1 VKKAKVKNED
11 APKKK
16 TSSTTKPKAAKA
28 KAKDGAKAKDKK
40 KDKEKGES
48 KATGGGW
55 QAPMLLSNELA
66 AIVGNQEES
75 RPQVVKKIH
84 AYVKENNLKNEAD
97 KRLIILDS
105 KLKQVFCTAGHSG
118 DTIGMF
124 EMNKYLGAHM
134 KKIEK
139 HSPAVKSE
147 E

>member
-1 VKKAKVKNED
+1 MKKAKVKNED

-105 KLKQVFCTAGHSG
+105 KLKQVFCTAG
-118 DTIGMF
+118 T
-124 EMNKYLGAHM
+124 L
-134 KKIEK
+134 
-139 HSPAVKSE
+139 VTR
-147 E
+147 